1 MKKVSIANI
10 IVSIMVVIIAG
21 LLFYNNRYNISSG
34 MDDTEMYV
42 MLRNMEVNAN
52 TQWQGFPDDEKL
64 QNDSLSLFIENLRT
78 PTLMLRI
85 KETSCQSCIFN
96 ELDRVKDLIEN
107 GINCIILTTYSN
119 PSIARKILRTKG
131 CKNVTFFNVPYD
143 CVYGWYVEQLEVP
156 YYFVLHPDKRAS
168 DFFIPE
174 KSKNDITDSY
184 IKSIARICSANGVSI
199 NNKYK

>member
-64 QNDSLSLFIENLRT
+64 QNDSLSLFIENLKT

-107 GINCIILTTYSN
+107 SINCIILTTYSN

>member
-64 QNDSLSLFIENLRT
+64 QNDSLSLFIENLKT

-119 PSIARKILRTKG
+119 PSIARKTLRTKG